1 MSKYNM
7 INVLMGKS
15 ADYNDKIK
23 NGRSLKFYIRMND
36 EEFEKL
42 VKSSEL
48 IDYVTRVYKKHDYVR
63 FFVKEV
69 K

>member
-23 NGRSLKFYIRMND
+23 NGRSLKFCIRMND
-36 EEFEKL
+36 KDFEKL

-48 IDYVTRVYKKHDYVR
+48 IDYVTRVYKKDDYVR